1 MSVYTTFEFYE
12 GADYEMVI
20 DLRTYDREREGRVP
34 VEIET
39 GDIITVTLPTENGDN
54 IVADAQ
60 VTRVKNCWGRIKIDI
75 SKTLTA
81 TLSDGTVIVD
91 LERGGKT
98 RRFIAMGAIQK
109 KNLGNC

>member
-20 DLRTYDREREGRVP
+20 DLRTYDKEREGKIPFELISGDVISVILP
-34 VEIET
+34 T
-39 GDIITVTLPTENGDN
+39 SDGDITKTGVDVT
-54 IVADAQ
+54 IV
-60 VTRVKNCWGRIKIDI
+60 KECWGRIKIDI
-75 SKTLTA
+75 SKTLTE

-91 LERGGKT
+91 VVRATKT
-98 RRFIAMGAIQK
+98 RRFIAMGVIQK